1 MSTVQ
6 NKPIELYYWTTPNG
20 WKISVLLEELG
31 VPYNVH
37 MINIGA
43 GDQFKDEFLEISP
56 NNKIPA
62 IVDSE
67 GPGGE
72 PISVFESAAIMKY
85 LAKKFDKFY
94 PSDERAQVKVDEW
107 LFWQMGGFGPM
118 LGQNHHFNKYA
129 PEKLP
134 YAMKRYTDETHRL
147 YGVLNKRLADHDYVA
162 GEYSIADMAIYGWA
176 TLWEGQ
182 GMDIAEFPHVKA
194 WLDRLGAREAVQ
206 KGMEVGKEEREKLN
220 LATDKD
226 AQKVLFNQRSK

>member
-62 IVDSE
+62 IVDPE

-94 PSDERAQVKVDEW
+94 PSEERAQVKVDEW